1 MDGLVMGMF
10 GLIFAQNMWL
20 LKKMFDVNE
29 RLARV
34 EAKIKVKLK

>member
-10 GLIFAQNMWL
+10 ALIFGQNMWL